1 MRISAP
7 GCSAIRRE
15 RFGQEL
21 GVTMP
26 ASLSIGVHEE
36 SGTTAH
42 LVLPPD
48 SKLSEGDLQAVSG
61 GALTW
66 AAYRKPRAT
75 GDPAGPLSG
84 PAGARSRR
92 PRPRCG
98 RTVEPRRAGPSTYY
112 EPRR

>member
-1 MRISAP
+1 
-7 GCSAIRRE
+7 
-15 RFGQEL
+15 
-21 GVTMP
+21 MP

-66 AAYRKPRAT
+66 AAYREAT
-75 GDPAGPLSG
+75 SNW
-84 PAGARSRR
+84 
-92 PRPRCG
+92 
-98 RTVEPRRAGPSTYY
+98 
-112 EPRR
+112 